1 MFINDF
7 NRLMVSGIKH
17 RDKKYHCMSCLQS
30 FTKEEI
36 LNQHTKKCLLING
49 CQAVYKSQQ
58 TYTRSV

>member
-1 MFINDF
+1 
-7 NRLMVSGIKH
+7 MVSGIKH
-17 RDKKYHCMSCLQS
+17 RDKKHHCMSCLQS
-30 FTKEEI
+30 ITKEEI